1 MPGFFL
7 VMCQAGGLKPYQKRE
22 FDADVFFLLMLQ
34 NFQCQRSWKKY
45 CRQILKIKQKLVFP

>member
-1 MPGFFL
+1 
-7 VMCQAGGLKPYQKRE
+7 MCQAGGLKPYQKRE